1 MTETTALVTR
11 SNQSIQV
18 QQAGND
24 ETLVTFWLK
33 SKASQKTRIEY
44 ERDIQRFLAFVS
56 KPLGM
61 VTLGDLQDYADSL
74 AETFAVGSRQRML
87 ASVKSLFTFAHKL
100 GYLPFDPGKAIKL
113 PAAKN
118 TLAERILSEEEIFS
132 IISNEPDA
140 RNKMLLRLLYVSGG
154 RVSEVVSLKWKDLQ
168 ARNDGGQVT
177 LFGKGGKTRVVLI
190 PAKTWKDLQGL
201 KSDATANDPVFVSRK
216 GGHLTAVQVWRIM
229 VAAAQRAGIDG
240 NVSPHWFRH
249 SNATHSLERG
259 ASLPLVQQTLGHSNI
274 ATTGKYLHARPSDSS
289 GLYLIIQ

>member
-1 MTETTALVTR
+1 MTEPTALVTR
-11 SNQSIQV
+11 NQSIQV

-24 ETLVTFWLK
+24 ETLVTLWLK
-33 SKASQKTRIEY
+33 SKASQKTRVEY

-56 KPLGM
+56 KPLAM
-61 VTLGDLQDYADSL
+61 VTLADLQGY
-74 AETFAVGSRQRML
+74 AETLVVAFAVGSQQRML

-100 GYLPFDPGKAIKL
+100 GYLAFDPGKAIKL

-118 TLAERILSEEEIFS
+118 TLAERILSEEEVFS
-132 IISNEPDA
+132 IISNEPDT

-177 LFGKGGKTRVVLI
+177 LFGKGGKTRVVLV
-190 PAKTWKDLQGL
+190 PAKTWKDLQGM
-201 KSDATANDPVFVSRK
+201 KGDAMANDPVFISRK
-216 GGHLTAVQVWRIM
+216 GGHLTAVQVWRVV

-259 ASLPLVQQTLGHSNI
+259 APLPLVQQTLGHSNI

-289 GLYLIIQ
+289 GLYLVIQ